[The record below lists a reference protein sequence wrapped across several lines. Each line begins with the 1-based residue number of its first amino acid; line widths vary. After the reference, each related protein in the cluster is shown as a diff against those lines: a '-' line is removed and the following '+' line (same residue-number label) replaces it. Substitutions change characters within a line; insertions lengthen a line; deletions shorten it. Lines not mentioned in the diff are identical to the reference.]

1 MIKKLEIKCKNKEIT
16 ICFRE
21 FIIKTLQKYNAVIL
35 MDEHDKSMLNVI
47 QAREHRGYISGRG

>member
-47 QAREHRGYISGRG
+47 QAREHRG